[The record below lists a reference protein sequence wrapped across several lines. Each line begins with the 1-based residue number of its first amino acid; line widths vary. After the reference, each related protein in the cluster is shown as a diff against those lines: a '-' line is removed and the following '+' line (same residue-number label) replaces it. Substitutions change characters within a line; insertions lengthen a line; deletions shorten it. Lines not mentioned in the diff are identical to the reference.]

1 MSVYDKRVTRDMR
14 QTMLKIHNDLKRIKN
29 TVEECNDMW
38 ISDLRRI
45 DEIVHELHKEFEFKP
60 PAKHGAAYWSDWMFA
75 EEVPEEEDES

>member
-14 QTMLKIHNDLKRIKN
+14 QTMLKMHNDLKRIKN

-60 PAKHGAAYWSDWMFA
+60 PAKHGAYWSDWMFA
-75 EEVPEEEDES
+75 EEVPEEDDNE

>member
-1 MSVYDKRVTRDMR
+1 VSVYDKRVTRDMR
-14 QTMLKIHNDLKRIKN
+14 AMMLKMHNDLKRIKT

-60 PAKHGAAYWSDWMFA
+60 PAKQGAYWSDWMFA
-75 EEVPEEEDES
+75 EEVPEEDES